1 MLEFKD
7 FKMDSKKNSSD
18 ISIKFSFIDK
28 ELGKEN
34 TEYIFQKLNEYEV
47 YLEYDC
53 KGDFQITKNAIIEM
67 IITFPGRKVPNDKK
81 ELEKFVNKYVMDFNE
96 YYHKISSLE
105 NLFEEDLLST
115 LDPDWYI
122 FMDLFM
128 VKIGL

>member
-18 ISIKFSFIDK
+18 ISIKFSFIDN

-105 NLFEEDLLST
+105 NF
-115 LDPDWYI
+115 I
-122 FMDLFM
+122 
-128 VKIGL
+128 